1 MKKWVVVLAISLLVA
16 FPAFPFV
23 NGIIM
28 ERTVKRTIEN
38 INQMYA
44 DTGSDMR
51 LDILEYNRGLFDTRV
66 QWRVDFGSLAGIYMK
81 EILLVEKADHGFLG
95 ISSETSLEKNIWY
108 SDWVK
113 TKLGGKDP
121 LKIRTRYSA
130 TGPIASVVTL
140 DAFSMETGKKSLNIG
155 ALEFNVSIDKA
166 FEFFSTHGRWEG
178 LFEETGKMGPLTF
191 EIVHTKIPNLIWQ
204 GKGSMVM
211 DEFTSDEQGA
221 SIGLSDISCSYNI
234 SADPDHQ
241 KMNMGM
247 VMTAGGVEFDGNPL
261 SKWVIDLGLKHV
273 DIQAYEALVRLYYQ
287 VLNKSMAQT
296 RSGLSTGEI
305 GTIVRKTMKRNV
317 PQFVS
322 GLEKLLKKDFEIRMS
337 KLNLELPQGKI
348 KGRFSLGLKQ
358 DVTMVQCLMLAAQ
371 PDLALDIFFL
381 QSDISLPL
389 ALVGDR
395 QDLIFPMFQGMK
407 TGLFVHG
414 GDRLTHRAET
424 RDNRL
429 YLNGQ
434 EVVLEF

>member
-1 MKKWVVVLAISLLVA
+1 
-16 FPAFPFV
+16 
-23 NGIIM
+23 
-28 ERTVKRTIEN
+28 
-38 INQMYA
+38 
-44 DTGSDMR
+44 
-51 LDILEYNRGLFDTRV
+51 
-66 QWRVDFGSLAGIYMK
+66 
-81 EILLVEKADHGFLG
+81 
-95 ISSETSLEKNIWY
+95 
-108 SDWVK
+108 
-113 TKLGGKDP
+113 
-121 LKIRTRYSA
+121 
-130 TGPIASVVTL
+130 
-140 DAFSMETGKKSLNIG
+140 
-155 ALEFNVSIDKA
+155 
-166 FEFFSTHGRWEG
+166 
-178 LFEETGKMGPLTF
+178 
-191 EIVHTKIPNLIWQ
+191 
-204 GKGSMVM
+204 
-211 DEFTSDEQGA
+211 
-221 SIGLSDISCSYNI
+221 
-234 SADPDHQ
+234 
-241 KMNMGM
+241 
-247 VMTAGGVEFDGNPL
+247 
-261 SKWVIDLGLKHV
+261 
-273 DIQAYEALVRLYYQ
+273 
-287 VLNKSMAQT
+287 
-296 RSGLSTGEI
+296 
-305 GTIVRKTMKRNV
+305 MKRNV